1 MRWNV
6 EALNRE
12 DIRVEFLK
20 IDAEE
25 ELGSRMAGEL
35 FRLVLDFLQVSWMHL
50 VSIRAPQCI

>member
-1 MRWNV
+1 M